1 MLQAT
6 VGIRTTDDRFKREM
20 QRARHEDSEEGF
32 ITWNQEEIHERENTG
47 NTPKEGQILAVLE
60 VMELEG

>member
-1 MLQAT
+1 M
-6 VGIRTTDDRFKREM
+6 RTTDGRFKRKM
-20 QRARHEDSEEGF
+20 QRARHEESKEGF
-32 ITWNQEEIHERENTG
+32 ITGNQEEIHERENTG